1 MGSMKMIKKDLKKRT
16 ILADRRASMETMY
29 LEDDGPALNG
39 ASF

>member
-1 MGSMKMIKKDLKKRT
+1 MTKKDLKNRA

-39 ASF
+39 AAL